1 MSVNLKKSIAFIP
14 NVEFWC
20 KDPTWLIILKT
31 VAATGKSCAV
41 TVKKGSYS
49 SI

>member
-1 MSVNLKKSIAFIP
+1 MNLEKFIAFIP

-20 KDPTWLIILKT
+20 KDPTWPIILKT
-31 VAATGKSCAV
+31 AAATGKSCAI
-41 TVKKGSYS
+41 TAKKESYL